1 MSTSPIRPPSTHACV
16 QDEITAH
23 ANFATTKT
31 SFMDLRDLAW
41 AVTGETGL
49 EVAFKCDYRVTVR
62 VFGLLPLPIARGFKG
77 GFEMMA
83 ASSEPGACTR
93 ARASQTTRARVP
105 NQRTSPLRLHNRPRS
120 CAYGQL

>member
-41 AVTGETGL
+41 AVINQDAL
-49 EVAFKCDYRVTVR
+49 EVTYKCDYRVTVR
-62 VFGLLPLPIARGFKG
+62 VFGLLPLPIARGFTG

-83 ASSEPGACTR
+83 AVDTA
-93 ARASQTTRARVP
+93 
-105 NQRTSPLRLHNRPRS
+105 PLMT
-120 CAYGQL
+120 G